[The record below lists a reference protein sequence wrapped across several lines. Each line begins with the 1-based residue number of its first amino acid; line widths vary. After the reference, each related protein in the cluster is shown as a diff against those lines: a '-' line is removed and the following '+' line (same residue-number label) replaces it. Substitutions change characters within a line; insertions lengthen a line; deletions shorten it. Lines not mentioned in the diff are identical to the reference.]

1 MDLFLP
7 FPPWHAPLTRQVDIF
22 QLIFWSDLCFNL
34 IEMLI
39 SVVFAGDSGQTPPGN
54 ISQAVSQWG
63 PELPTC
69 SAQCLGSRSK
79 ATTCSLLSSPCSLL
93 PTLCS
98 LLPTHLAALSWAMN
112 PVCLR
117 CGQDHHYWWRCEA
130 PHRCDSWTVVWGS
143 HLLPGAAPADMW
155 HDCDGMSWQ
164 SADAVTALGDVT
176 VLTLHWLAVIDE
188 SDGDLSWPSADSSSV
203 QLNLWYYLDAS
214 S

>member
-1 MDLFLP
+1 MTCASHP
-7 FPPWHAPLTRQVDIF
+7 SSWHISVDI
-22 QLIFWSDLCFNL
+22 LKWSLSQSYWDVNFCCICWRFRPDATWQYFSGRESVRTRAANLLC
-34 IEMLI
+34 
-39 SVVFAGDSGQTPPGN
+39 SV
-54 ISQAVSQWG
+54 
-63 PELPTC
+63 
-69 SAQCLGSRSK
+69 SRLQK
-79 ATTCSLLSSPCSLL
+79 WVTTCSLLSSPCSLL

-98 LLPTHLAALSWAMN
+98 LLSAPCSLRILLLSPEQWTLSASA
-112 PVCLR
+112 VDKIITIDDDVRLHTYLTA
-117 CGQDHHYWWRCEA
+117 GL
-130 PHRCDSWTVVWGS
+130 WTVELGS

-176 VLTLHWLAVIDE
+176 VLTLHWLAVIYE